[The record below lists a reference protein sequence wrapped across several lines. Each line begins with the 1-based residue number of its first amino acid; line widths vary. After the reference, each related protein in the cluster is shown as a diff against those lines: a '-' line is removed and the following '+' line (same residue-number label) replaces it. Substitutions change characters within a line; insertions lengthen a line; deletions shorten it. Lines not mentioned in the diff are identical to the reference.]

1 MGFRWRHGRQGR
13 PRRLRRAFRS
23 TSRPRLLCDWHPG
36 VDGVVTAVSG
46 STLLAARLR
55 ELGVVPG
62 HLIRVFRSGS
72 PLIVQV
78 GGSRFGMHRQDA
90 AAVLVSPIAAATD
103 GAAPVSRS

>member
-23 TSRPRLLCDWHPG
+23 ISRPCLLCDWRPG
-36 VDGVVTAVSG
+36 VDGVITAVTG

-62 HLIRVFRSGS
+62 HMIRVFRSGS
-72 PLIVQV
+72 PLIVQI
-78 GGSRFGMHRQDA
+78 GGSRFGMRRQDA
-90 AAVLVSPIAAATD
+90 AAVRVSPIAASPSE
-103 GAAPVSRS
+103 AAQSGRP